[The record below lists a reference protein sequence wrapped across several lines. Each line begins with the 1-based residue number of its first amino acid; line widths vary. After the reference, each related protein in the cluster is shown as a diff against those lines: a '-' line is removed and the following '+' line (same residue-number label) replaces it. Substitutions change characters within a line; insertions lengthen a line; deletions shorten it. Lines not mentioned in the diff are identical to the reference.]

1 LPGFPAVGFGGRF
14 QSLLFEQLRV
24 FDLSG
29 SARFMR
35 QGAKALHTIHGIF
48 DAIPP

>member
-14 QSLLFEQLRV
+14 QSLLFKQLGV

-29 SARFMR
+29 SACSSR
-35 QGAKALHTIHGIF
+35 QGVKALHTMQRVF
-48 DAIPP
+48 AAVAP